1 MQNGVQQLG
10 PVGNTPGSKK
20 IMFPTLG
27 STRIIILTTWSGQA
41 QEGES
46 YSIFQVVKSEAVTNL
61 VSLSAI
67 MMGRLKMT
75 VNEALEQY
83 SSFGN
88 AVFGHPRWMHERSKL
103 YWPRSKYGSRRVKR
117 AILEAIRS
125 GLRREKDGNYEIM
138 QEKFAS
144 NEHQCRTLVNPY
156 PLSNPG

>member
-1 MQNGVQQLG
+1 MQNGVSQLH
-10 PVGNTPGSKK
+10 PVGNTPGNKK

-27 STRIIILTTWSGQA
+27 SIHVIILTTWPGQA

-46 YSIFQVVKSEAVTNL
+46 PSIFQVVKNEPVINL

-67 MMGRLKMT
+67 MMGRLRMT
-75 VNEALEQY
+75 VDEALQQY
-83 SSFGN
+83 SCFGN
-88 AVFGHPRWMHERSKL
+88 AVFGHPRWMHERSKI